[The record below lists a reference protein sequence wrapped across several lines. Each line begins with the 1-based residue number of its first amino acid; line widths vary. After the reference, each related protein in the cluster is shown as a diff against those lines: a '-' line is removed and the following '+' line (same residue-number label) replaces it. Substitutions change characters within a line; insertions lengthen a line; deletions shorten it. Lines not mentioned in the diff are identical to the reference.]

1 MNDLQIMY
9 NALSIFLFDNFKK
22 IRKDFKREIKKIY
35 EYKKRLNKDIYNIV
49 NDIINNSSNYRKK
62 H

>member
-35 EYKKRLNKDIYNIV
+35 EYKKRLNKDIY
-49 NDIINNSSNYRKK
+49 II
-62 H
+62 